1 MKTIGTQ
8 QRLLDAAEAELIAT
22 DGHLEME
29 AAARRADARIGL
41 AYAQFGSK
49 SGLMAAVIDRYF
61 EPIREIV
68 IGTAIPVKIDWRL
81 REKTR
86 LAAIVD
92 YVYDHPLSPLVAGR
106 LSKCSEVVDI
116 QRAMMN
122 SFMELGA
129 RNIIQGQDQG
139 VVKADVSPNLTI
151 PIILGGI
158 RIAIEN
164 AIVSH
169 FRPDRDELVEH
180 IWQLVSGA
188 LQLDQAEIGGDE
200 DLVAVDQALTPEPLR
215 CPHKKPHLT
224 LVAEAAPEAIEIEG
238 DFEALV
244 RDGYVII
251 ENIIS
256 PALCSEIKAAGQALL
271 QDSGRNGFEAISTQR
286 VYNILSKTRATDV
299 LATHSRILGLL
310 DQLFRPGYLLSQSQI
325 INVLPG
331 AGSQDLITGDG
342 FYGLPRPRQPL
353 AASAIWAIDAFTE
366 ENGATEIIPGSHEW
380 DDTRIGESK
389 DAIPVTMPAGSVLI
403 CLGTT
408 WYGEGRNRSD
418 RGRCTITHEYCEAY
432 MRQQENYFLEL
443 SKDTVRDLSPK
454 LQALIG
460 YSIYPPLMGMVDGQH
475 PLHALEE

>member
-8 QRLLDAAEAELIAT
+8 QRLLDAAQAELIAT

-29 AAARRADARIGL
+29 AAARRAGARIGL

-49 SGLMAAVIDRYF
+49 SGLMAAVIDRYY

-68 IGTAIPVKIDWRL
+68 IGEAIPLKIDWRL

-106 LSKCSEVVDI
+106 LSKSPEVLDI
-116 QRAMMN
+116 QRATMD

-139 VVKADVSPNLTI
+139 VVKADVSPSLTI

-158 RIAIEN
+158 RIAIEG
-164 AIVSH
+164 AIVKDM
-169 FRPDRDELVEH
+169 RPDRDELVEH

-188 LQLDQAEIGGDE
+188 LRLDQAEVGRNE
-200 DLVAVDQALTPEPLR
+200 AFAVFDQALTSAPVH
-215 CPHKKPHLT
+215 CATTKPHLT
-224 LVAEAAPEAIEIEG
+224 LVAKAGQDGIEIEG

-256 PALCSEIKAAGQALL
+256 PTLCAEIKAAGQALL
-271 QDSGRNGFEAISTQR
+271 QTSGRNGYEAISTQR
-286 VYNILSKTRATDV
+286 VYNILSKTRVTDV
-299 LATHSRILGLL
+299 LATHPRILGLL

-325 INVLPG
+325 VNVLPG
-331 AGSQDLITGDG
+331 AGAQDLITGDA
-342 FYGLPRPRQPL
+342 FYCLPRPRQPL
-353 AASAIWAIDAFTE
+353 ATTAVWAIDAFTE

-380 DDTRIGESK
+380 DDARIGTPEE
-389 DAIPVTMPAGSVLI
+389 AVPVTMPAGSVMI

-408 WYGEGRNRSD
+408 WHGDGRNKSD
-418 RGRCTITHEYCEAY
+418 HGRCAVTHEYCEAY

-443 SKDTVRDLSPK
+443 CKDTVRDLSPK